1 MVPGQVPG
9 HSKSDPG
16 GRPGDE
22 GDGAALVAA
31 GTGARE
37 TVGGGEGDG
46 LPLTTTPARLGGRGV
61 DLGDLRA
68 HWPSLRKAAT
78 PGSPGTE

>member
-1 MVPGQVPG
+1 MIVAGFG
-9 HSKSDPG
+9 FRAGATTASL
-16 GRPGDE
+16 R
-22 GDGAALVAA
+22 AALVAA

-37 TVGGGEGDG
+37 TMSRGEGDG

-68 HWPSLRKAAT
+68 HWPSLRKAAA